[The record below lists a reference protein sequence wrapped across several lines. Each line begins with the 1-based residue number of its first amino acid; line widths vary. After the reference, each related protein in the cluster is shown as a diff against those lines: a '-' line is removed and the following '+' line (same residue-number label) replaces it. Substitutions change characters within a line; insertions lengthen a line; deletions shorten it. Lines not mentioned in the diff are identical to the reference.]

1 MHAVS
6 PKCPL
11 ILPPSKILQSFSHSQ
26 TSQDARPLSASPHVY
41 THTISSH
48 PIPSLSPNI
57 ESSLY
62 EQEVAMTQVLVQ
74 RACAKLRTA
83 IGDEAVVRLNFTGD
97 LRELLDELEV
107 IQPVLEQVEMP
118 LICRDVNRLQVKLL
132 DVRHAAYRI
141 MDMVDELQDATA
153 PAAAT
158 VCAVARRL
166 FS

>member
-1 MHAVS
+1 
-6 PKCPL
+6 
-11 ILPPSKILQSFSHSQ
+11 
-26 TSQDARPLSASPHVY
+26 
-41 THTISSH
+41 
-48 PIPSLSPNI
+48 
-57 ESSLY
+57 
-62 EQEVAMTQVLVQ
+62 MTQVLVQ

-97 LRELLDELEV
+97 LRELLDKLEV
-107 IQPVLEQVEMP
+107 IKLVLETQFIGRDVNTAWLLDVRHDGETL
-118 LICRDVNRLQVKLL
+118 LICRDSDTVWLL

>member
-1 MHAVS
+1 MS
-6 PKCPL
+6 
-11 ILPPSKILQSFSHSQ
+11 
-26 TSQDARPLSASPHVY
+26 
-41 THTISSH
+41 
-48 PIPSLSPNI
+48 
-57 ESSLY
+57 
-62 EQEVAMTQVLVQ
+62 QVLVQ

-97 LRELLDELEV
+97 LLRELLDKLEV
-107 IQPVLEQVEMP
+107 IKPVLEQVETQ
-118 LICRDVNRLQVKLL
+118 LICPVVDSPAWLLADRHLIFRDGNKAWLL

>member
-1 MHAVS
+1 
-6 PKCPL
+6 
-11 ILPPSKILQSFSHSQ
+11 
-26 TSQDARPLSASPHVY
+26 
-41 THTISSH
+41 
-48 PIPSLSPNI
+48 
-57 ESSLY
+57 
-62 EQEVAMTQVLVQ
+62 MTQVLVQ

-97 LRELLDELEV
+97 LRELLDKLEV
-107 IQPVLEQVEMP
+107 IKPVLEQVETH
-118 LICRDVNRLQVKLL
+118 LIFRDVYTAWPL

>member
-1 MHAVS
+1 
-6 PKCPL
+6 
-11 ILPPSKILQSFSHSQ
+11 
-26 TSQDARPLSASPHVY
+26 
-41 THTISSH
+41 
-48 PIPSLSPNI
+48 
-57 ESSLY
+57 
-62 EQEVAMTQVLVQ
+62 MTQVLVQ

-97 LRELLDELEV
+97 LREMLDKLEV
-107 IQPVLEQVEMP
+107 IKPVLEQAETQ
-118 LICRDVNRLQVKLL
+118 LICRDVNTEWLL
-132 DVRHAAYRI
+132 FVRDAAYKI

>member
-1 MHAVS
+1 
-6 PKCPL
+6 
-11 ILPPSKILQSFSHSQ
+11 
-26 TSQDARPLSASPHVY
+26 
-41 THTISSH
+41 
-48 PIPSLSPNI
+48 
-57 ESSLY
+57 
-62 EQEVAMTQVLVQ
+62 MTQVLVQ

-97 LRELLDELEV
+97 LREWLDKLEV
-107 IQPVLEQVEMP
+107 IKPVLEQAETQF
-118 LICRDVNRLQVKLL
+118 ICRDVNTHTAWLLDVRLADESHLICRNPHTAWL
-132 DVRHAAYRI
+132 RDVRHAAYRI

>member
-1 MHAVS
+1 
-6 PKCPL
+6 
-11 ILPPSKILQSFSHSQ
+11 
-26 TSQDARPLSASPHVY
+26 
-41 THTISSH
+41 
-48 PIPSLSPNI
+48 
-57 ESSLY
+57 
-62 EQEVAMTQVLVQ
+62 MTQVLVQ

-97 LRELLDELEV
+97 LRELLDKLEV
-107 IQPVLEQVEMP
+107 IKPVLEQVETQFIFRVFNTP
-118 LICRDVNRLQVKLL
+118 AWLFDDRHLIRRDGNRAWLL